1 MIRAMVWFLFKMLFS
16 KSGFKKTLKKL
27 SVEKV
32 TEFKQKALDEEN
44 FELAAYLGYYLKFK
58 KFKTDIGERNN

>member
-1 MIRAMVWFLFKMLFS
+1 MIRNMVWFLFKMLFNE
-16 KSGFKKTLKKL
+16 SGFKKTLKKL

-44 FELAAYLGYYLKFK
+44 FELAAFLGYYLEFK
-58 KFKTDIGERNN
+58 KFKTDVDERNN